1 MSKNQTLD
9 LIEKRIS
16 EHKLEAAGSELNTQQ
31 LQKQA
36 KENHRPNLQ
45 TLQKL
50 AILKDKALFHK
61 AAVMVL
67 EELKEELTKQ
77 GTTQKD

>member
-1 MSKNQTLD
+1 MSQPNLMQI
-9 LIEKRIS
+9 IEKRIS
-16 EHKLEAAGSELNTQQ
+16 EHKLETAGAELNTQA
-31 LQKQA
+31 LQKEA

-45 TLQKL
+45 MLQKL

-61 AAVMVL
+61 AAIMVL
-67 EELKEELTKQ
+67 EELKEELVKQ